1 MFEVYILFSQKIN
14 RHYIGFTMNLDER
27 LAFHVNDSQTR
38 KFTYNA
44 DDWQLIFKMLCTSKK
59 QAMLI
64 EKHIKAMKSK
74 KYIENLIKYPE
85 MSVKLLQKYET
96 TSDC

>member
-14 RHYIGFTMNLDER
+14 RHYIGFTTNLDER
-27 LAFHVNDSQTR
+27 LTFHVNDSQTR

-44 DDWQLIFKMLCTSKK
+44 DDWQLIFKILCTSKK